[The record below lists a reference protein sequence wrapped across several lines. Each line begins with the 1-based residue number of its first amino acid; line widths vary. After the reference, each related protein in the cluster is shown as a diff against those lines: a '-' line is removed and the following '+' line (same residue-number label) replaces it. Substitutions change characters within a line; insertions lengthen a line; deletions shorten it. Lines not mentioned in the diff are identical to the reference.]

1 MTSPILDLNLDLAP
15 QDFTPTYS
23 LPDSVEAT
31 IPVTAQPGEPG
42 IHWVARGLLTETCAR
57 LLARPV
63 SLDHHEGR
71 CLTFVSTTVSM
82 ASTVASPDPRDA
94 LATVDLLLDRRSGRW
109 VLTFRDRIV
118 GTGGCLPSPS
128 SLAELVAVAY
138 DRSRRPLDLSR
149 GVAALPEPLW

>member
-1 MTSPILDLNLDLAP
+1 MTSPTPDLSFDLSP

-23 LPDSVEAT
+23 LPDSVKAT

-63 SLDHHEGR
+63 GLDHHEGR
-71 CLTFVSTTVSM
+71 CLTFVSATVSM
-82 ASTVASPDPRDA
+82 ASTVASPEPRDA
-94 LATVDLLLDRRSGRW
+94 LAAVDLLLDRRGGRW

-128 SLAELVAVAY
+128 SLAELVAIAY
-138 DRSRRPLDLSR
+138 DRSHRPLDLS
-149 GVAALPEPLW
+149 GGTAVLPEPLW

>member
-1 MTSPILDLNLDLAP
+1 MTSSTPDLTLDLAP
-15 QDFTPTYS
+15 QDFTSTYS

-31 IPVTAQPGEPG
+31 IPVTVQPGEPG
-42 IHWVARGLLTETCAR
+42 IHWVARGLLTETCTR

-63 SLDHHEGR
+63 NLDLHEGR
-71 CLTFVSTTVSM
+71 CLTFVSATVSM

-94 LATVDLLLDRRSGRW
+94 LAEVDLLLDRRSGRW

-128 SLAELVAVAY
+128 FLAERVAIAY
-138 DRSRRPLDLSR
+138 DRSRSPLDSSR
-149 GVAALPEPLW
+149 ESAALPAPLW